1 MRLPGE
7 SEERNT
13 RLSMK
18 YMLMGV
24 SLSILLI
31 LGVVVFTNKQ
41 AEERKKRQ
49 QQQETT
55 VVALDYEEGQEGEEN
70 PDSEDGMGTVTG
82 EVPVTGYAG
91 RTGVCHGYG
100 NGK

>member
-49 QQQETT
+49 RQ
-55 VVALDYEEGQEGEEN
+55 
-70 PDSEDGMGTVTG
+70 
-82 EVPVTGYAG
+82 
-91 RTGVCHGYG
+91 
-100 NGK
+100 